1 MKLIHGIFIALF
13 SLLAKSLFVALS
25 VSTET
30 ETDVET
36 YSTQNTF
43 TATSLEKARGL
54 IAPKPKESLNAESE
68 DALFWETNGNLI
80 RQARLEFDQMY
91 STTATMREKNETFPL
106 TFFNSTL
113 QQYQIEKR
121 MIDETLYD
129 AIQHMYELVARGK
142 DIEEEEE
149 EKELNEKL
157 LQDSE
162 DILRDSLFIRVAP
175 DVYQCSLFTDYGVSQ
190 IRSYLNMVKT
200 SGIPTRRPN
209 GMNRYGIILQ
219 EEHSSGSI
227 GRSSGGTTMI
237 DGSVSQRDLSLFYH
251 VLVRDFVRP
260 LSRMLFPKYLES
272 IEYKNGKASSSSSND
287 VESYGFTIQ
296 YDANDSILGS
306 TSKQTQETDQKL
318 NEHTDASL
326 YTMNVNL
333 NLPEEYFEGSAVYFR
348 NGIEEKNNAT
358 GKMYYAD
365 KFTTGTALFH
375 RGLISHAAEPIKKGT
390 RQNLVVWLMG
400 KDGYVRAV
408 PYDESKDQLM
418 SVQDRWTRSF
428 KNDDDDGTENM
439 RKGDG
444 TCFLGDTDSCASL

>member
-1 MKLIHGIFIALF
+1 MKLIDGIFIALF
-13 SLLAKSLFVALS
+13 TLLAKSRVAALS

-43 TATSLEKARGL
+43 AATSLEKARRL
-54 IAPKPKESLNAESE
+54 IAPKPKESLNAENE
-68 DALFWETNGNLI
+68 DAVFWETNGNLI
-80 RQARLEFDQMY
+80 RQAWVEFDQMY
-91 STTATMREKNETFPL
+91 STTATMRKKNETFPL

-113 QQYQIEKR
+113 QQYQIEKS

-129 AIQHMYELVARGK
+129 AIQDMYELVARGK
-142 DIEEEEE
+142 DIEEEE

-162 DILRDSLFIRVAP
+162 DTLRDSLFIRVAP

-219 EEHSSGSI
+219 EEHSSSSL
-227 GRSSGGTTMI
+227 GRSSSGTAMI

-272 IEYKNGKASSSSSND
+272 IQYKNGKASSSSSND

-296 YDANDSILGS
+296 YDADDSILGS

-348 NGIEEKNNAT
+348 NGVEEQNA
-358 GKMYYAD
+358 KQKKYYAD

-400 KDGYVRAV
+400 KHGYVRAV
-408 PYDESKDQLM
+408 PYEESNDQIM

-428 KNDDDDGTENM
+428 KNDDDNGTENM